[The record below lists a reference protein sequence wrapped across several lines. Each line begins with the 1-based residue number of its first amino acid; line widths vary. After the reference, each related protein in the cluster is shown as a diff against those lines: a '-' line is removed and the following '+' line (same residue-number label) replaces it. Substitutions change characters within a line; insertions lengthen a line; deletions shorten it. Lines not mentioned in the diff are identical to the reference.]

1 MSNYPVSVWSDYRPD
16 CNWVPFIATACFQV
30 SLPESEI
37 KAGLALQPQELE
49 VSLVDRPLTDLLF
62 TQFMA
67 SVSGKV
73 HCLGKTLLI
82 QPSVFQLQTHSFC
95 EWTTIPA
102 PDDITPSF
110 MCSSKHATCPAA
122 SCDDLSVTL
131 QPVSRQGERRSV
143 TLPGSGDTLS
153 FSFDN
158 VLPGK
163 YKGKNSCL
171 AFSFPSKDYCCVLY
185 YEIIPLNSCRC
196 LIK

>member
-1 MSNYPVSVWSDYRPD
+1 MSNYLVSLWSDYSPD
-16 CNWVPFIATACFQV
+16 CNWVSFIATVCVQV

-73 HCLGKTLLI
+73 HCLGKSLLI
-82 QPSVFQLQTHSFC
+82 QPSVFQLQPHLCLNQIS
-95 EWTTIPA
+95 A

-110 MCSSKHATCPAA
+110 IFSCKHAICPAA

-163 YKGKNSCL
+163 YKGWDSCL
-171 AFSFPSKDYCCVLY
+171 ACSFHSTDYCCASYIL
-185 YEIIPLNSCRC
+185 
-196 LIK
+196 K

>member
-1 MSNYPVSVWSDYRPD
+1 MIKGH
-16 CNWVPFIATACFQV
+16 FISRLLTFVAVCVQV
-30 SLPESEI
+30 SLPESEM

-73 HCLGKTLLI
+73 HCLGKGSLICPNTSVSLPECQLLVT
-82 QPSVFQLQTHSFC
+82 STFFLFSC
-95 EWTTIPA
+95 
-102 PDDITPSF
+102 
-110 MCSSKHATCPAA
+110 KHAA
-122 SCDDLSVTL
+122 SCDDLSVAL
-131 QPVSRQGERRSV
+131 QPVSRQGERRAV

-163 YKGKNSCL
+163 YKGQDSWL
-171 AFSFPSKDYCCVLY
+171 ACFFHSIHHCCVLY
-185 YEIIPLNSCRC
+185 IM
-196 LIK
+196 K

>member
-1 MSNYPVSVWSDYRPD
+1 MMAALCV
-16 CNWVPFIATACFQV
+16 QV
-30 SLPESEI
+30 SLPESEM

-73 HCLGKTLLI
+73 HCLGKAWL
-82 QPSVFQLQTHSFC
+82 
-95 EWTTIPA
+95 
-102 PDDITPSF
+102 
-110 MCSSKHATCPAA
+110 TCPNTHTSGPEPQRLLLVASAFFLFSCKHTSCLAA

-163 YKGKNSCL
+163 YKGQDSWSAC
-171 AFSFPSKDYCCVLY
+171 FPPSSDYCCATF
-185 YEIIPLNSCRC
+185 
-196 LIK
+196 